1 MISNYCIEEELS
13 REISEVFL
21 YEGGEGVKACL

>member
-1 MISNYCIEEELS
+1 MISNYCTEEELS
-13 REISEVFL
+13 REILVVFL